1 MYKSI
6 LFSVDLEHTVET
18 EKALKVTIEEAI
30 RSEAKLTVMTAAP
43 GFGMPIVASFFDEGS
58 VKNALKEIARHL
70 KQYIDEN
77 FPDDIEIN
85 AIVVEG
91 NPAELIL
98 KQAQNDNSDLIVIA
112 AHNSQIEHLLL
123 GSCAAKVVRHANCT
137 VTVVK

>member
-1 MYKSI
+1 MYENI
-6 LFSVDLEHTVET
+6 LFPVDLEHTVEA
-18 EKALKVTIEEAI
+18 EKALKIVIEEAK
-30 RSEAKLTVMTAAP
+30 RSKAKLTVMTAAP
-43 GFGMPIVASFFDEGS
+43 GFGMPIVASFFDEGA

-77 FPDDIEIN
+77 FPDDIETN

-98 KQAQNDNSDLIVIA
+98 KQAKNDSTDLIVIA

-123 GSCAAKVVRHANCT
+123 GSCTAKVVRHADCT